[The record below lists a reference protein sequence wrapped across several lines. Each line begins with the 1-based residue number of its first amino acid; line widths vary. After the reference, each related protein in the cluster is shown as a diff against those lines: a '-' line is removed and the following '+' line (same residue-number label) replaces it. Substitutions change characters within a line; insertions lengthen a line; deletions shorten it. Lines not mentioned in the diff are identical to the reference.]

1 MKKALLPLA
10 LLALTLVGCK
20 GTDDKDVATTKLPSG
35 TGTALNPT
43 GKPLS
48 PEDQKNADLRNQAG
62 QAAGANMARAAEQMK
77 EAQAK
82 SGGK

>member
-1 MKKALLPLA
+1 MKALLPLTLLVFA
-10 LLALTLVGCK
+10 LLGCN
-20 GTDDKDVATTKLPSG
+20 GADKDVATTKLPEG
-35 TGTALNPT
+35 TGQALNPS

-62 QAAGANMARAAEQMK
+62 QAAGDNMARAAQAMK